1 MTVNKSAANDE
12 YRTLIESAE
21 NTIGKEESDDYE
33 LKPTQFRDHF
43 KQSAPAFSEALANAA
58 LVETAR
64 RYEQKDTLA
73 NAEQAKFK
81 NLSSRATK
89 AVFIATVTAALL
101 TGYASTPTGK
111 ALTQYDPVALIL
123 GGLALFAGAY
133 AAMLVYQIN
142 GGGYLTRWMS
152 ARAAAE
158 TERLGYFNRLIR
170 HVTESYQDRNDILL
184 LSLELFRRYQL
195 ALQQAYYTERSSQH
209 RASMDKT
216 LKLGSVAAGI
226 LALCSGGAGI
236 LGFFEPKLLPF
247 AAVGILGSALTTV
260 ASRREEINQDERN
273 AERYGRTADILS
285 HLREKHT
292 DVQQVVAAGKTE
304 VLTDYVNAVH
314 EQLSLEHRQW
324 LAQAEAIESAVEKL
338 SASLKEHATQAGETE
353 QV

>member
-1 MTVNKSAANDE
+1 MTVNNSATE
-12 YRTLIESAE
+12 RETRELIQSAV
-21 NTIGKEESDDYE
+21 NTIGKEDPKDYE
-33 LKPTQFRDHF
+33 IKPTEFMDLF
-43 KQSAPAFSEALANAA
+43 KESATEFSDVLTNAA

-64 RYEQKDTLA
+64 RYEQKDTHA
-73 NAEQAKFK
+73 IADQAKFK
-81 NLSSRATK
+81 NLSLKATW
-89 AVFIATVTAALL
+89 AFFIATVTAAIL
-101 TGYASTPTGK
+101 TGYASNPTGE
-111 ALTQYDPVALIL
+111 ALTQHDPVSLLL
-123 GGLALFAGAY
+123 GGIAFIAGAY

-142 GGGYLTRWMS
+142 GGGYLSRWMS

-170 HVTESYQDRNDILL
+170 QVTTSNQNQHDILL

-195 ALQQAYYTERSSQH
+195 ALQQVYYTRRGSQH

-236 LGFFEPKLLPF
+236 LGFFEPTLLPF
-247 AAVGILGSALTTV
+247 AAVGILGSALATA

-292 DVQQVVAAGKTE
+292 DVQRAVAAGNTE
-304 VLTDYVNAVH
+304 VLIDYVNAVH
-314 EQLSLEHRQW
+314 EQISLEHRQW
-324 LAQAEAIESAVEKL
+324 LSQAEAIESAVEKL
-338 SASLKEHATQAGETE
+338 TTSLNEHTSQAGETE
-353 QV
+353 